1 MIYYLTFNDAPSG
14 IFSSQVLDVVNFL
27 RQELKADI
35 RLVSFISL
43 RKFNINRRKIRDGCP
58 DAIVVPMI
66 PGVSRWR
73 RNRYLLR
80 MLCYMGRP
88 EAIIG
93 RSVLATQLALSC
105 GIKNVIYDGRGA
117 ISAEWHEYDV
127 VTDPGLLSAIPLL
140 EEQAVHDSRFR
151 IAVSAQ
157 LVNYWRESYGYRDS
171 REVIIP
177 CTLNKAFENIEITEE
192 NIATIRKKLN
202 FNTGDIVFIYAGSV
216 AGWQSFSVLYEFI
229 KPIMQKTEKAK
240 LLFLSDEDDNIRN
253 LLKEFPSQ
261 VSRRK
266 VAPHEVPEYLMA
278 GDYGILI
285 REESI
290 TNKVASPVKFAE
302 YLACGLKVIISEHLG
317 DYSDFVSGN
326 GCGYIYSKFLGPS
339 AVTLA
344 EKQSGRDLA
353 LKKFTK
359 SSLVSEYRKLLASV
373 VPE

>member
-14 IFSSQVLDVVNFL
+14 IFSSQVVDVVNFL
-27 RQELKADI
+27 QQELKADI

-43 RKFNINRRKIRDGCP
+43 RKFNINRRKIKDGCP

-105 GIKNVIYDGRGA
+105 GVKNVIYDGRGA

-140 EEQAVHDSRFR
+140 EEQAVQDSRFR

-157 LVNYWRESYGYRDS
+157 LVNYWRESYGYKGR

-192 NIATIRKKLN
+192 NISAIRKKLN

-216 AGWQSFSVLYEFI
+216 AGWQSFGLLYEFI
-229 KPIMQKTEKAK
+229 KSILQKNEKAK
-240 LLFLSDEDDNIRN
+240 LLFLSDKDDNIRN
-253 LLKEFPSQ
+253 LAKEFPSQ

-326 GCGYIYSKFLGPS
+326 GCGYVYSQFPGDIPVS
-339 AVTLA
+339 FA
-344 EKQSGRDLA
+344 EKKRSRALA
-353 LKKFTK
+353 LNNFTK
-359 SSLVSEYRKLLASV
+359 KIHIPEYNRLLASV
-373 VPE
+373 ISG